1 MPNYCLTV
9 HIDEDNM
16 TAIPTLLETLRNLP
30 YLTAPRYNA
39 ELNELTV
46 LCEVSHAA
54 DVERILAPYV

>member
-1 MPNYCLTV
+1 MYNLTLPITAETDSRV
-9 HIDEDNM
+9 VDELK
-16 TAIPTLLETLRNLP
+16 ALP
-30 YLTAPRYNA
+30 FPIRVLFNI